1 MIELLTR
8 AKQFQ
13 LDLVQAD
20 PLGESEDILSPAAI
34 RHGFKE
40 MSKWK
45 RTTFL
50 QAEFPH
56 LWQHIERFVDGKT
69 EYDDGSIGK
78 MLGKNWKEIV
88 DSLVGVGVLRRERR
102 RSDGSFIYKIPFL
115 YRVGLNL
122 TQGRMRW

>member
-1 MIELLTR
+1 
-8 AKQFQ
+8 
-13 LDLVQAD
+13 
-20 PLGESEDILSPAAI
+20 
-34 RHGFKE
+34 

-56 LWQHIERFVDGKT
+56 LWPHIEKFIGGKT
-69 EYDDGSIGK
+69 EYDQAAIRKLHGTDCAAILDDLMSIG
-78 MLGKNWKEIV
+78 V
-88 DSLVGVGVLRRERR
+88 VHRERR

-115 YRVGLNL
+115 YRDGLQL